1 MIFCLYIYL
10 FILPFFDLNTTFV
23 SGGWTKMISTST
35 LSGVLNY
42 CSVLLCVWRFSV
54 YVNSRR
60 SCQHTRPLVFCL
72 NFKPEKR
79 QKADGKIYVCKIS
92 TNISY
97 KLTPIENSMN
107 FKFYAKV
114 SPKTAKK
121 KKQTA
126 NFTPAKFQQTF
137 RTSLIL
143 LRIRLQNF
151 NKHFIKA

>member
-1 MIFCLYIYL
+1 
-10 FILPFFDLNTTFV
+10 
-23 SGGWTKMISTST
+23 MISTST

-60 SCQHTRPLVFCL
+60 SCQHTRPLVSCL

-114 SPKTAKK
+114 SPKSAKK
-121 KKQTA
+121 KA
-126 NFTPAKFQQTF
+126 DG
-137 RTSLIL
+137 
-143 LRIRLQNF
+143 
-151 NKHFIKA
+151 